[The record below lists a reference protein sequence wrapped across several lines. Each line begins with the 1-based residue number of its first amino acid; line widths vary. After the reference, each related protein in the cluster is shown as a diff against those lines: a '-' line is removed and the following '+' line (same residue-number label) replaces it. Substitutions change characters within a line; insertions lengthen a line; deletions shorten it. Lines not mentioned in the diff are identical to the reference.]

1 LAIADHQDDDNDHLR
16 GKWKVF
22 PSRMVDKLVHT
33 ELAEDPLGEGLLAD
47 PVANLIGLGQRVFE
61 QVVLLRYWFEF
72 DASDEEHMF
81 YFATGS

>member
-1 LAIADHQDDDNDHLR
+1 M
-16 GKWKVF
+16 F

-61 QVVLLRYWFEF
+61 QVVLLRCWFEF
-72 DASDEEHMF
+72 DASGEEHMF

>member
-1 LAIADHQDDDNDHLR
+1 M
-16 GKWKVF
+16 F
-22 PSRMVDKLVHT
+22 PSRMVDKLVHAK
-33 ELAEDPLGEGLLAD
+33 LAEDPLGEGLLAD

-61 QVVLLRYWFEF
+61 QVVLLRCRFEF